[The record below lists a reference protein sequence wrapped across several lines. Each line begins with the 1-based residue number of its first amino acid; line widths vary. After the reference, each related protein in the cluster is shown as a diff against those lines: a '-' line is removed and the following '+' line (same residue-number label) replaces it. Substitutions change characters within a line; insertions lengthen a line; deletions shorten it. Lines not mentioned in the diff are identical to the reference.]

1 MNGLT
6 QYILTVVAAAM
17 LVGILQ
23 SLAGQGTMGILTKLL
38 GGVFLALTMLSP
50 VLKLEIPDPAAW
62 FSDMVMDGESL
73 AAEGEAMAADAKE
86 DIIRSQV
93 EAYILDKADAD
104 LAVSVE
110 LDAEGIPC
118 GVTLTG
124 DVSPRTKAQLSR
136 MLAEDLGLGEE
147 VQQWYSKSGVPG

>member
-23 SLAGQGTMGILTKLL
+23 SLAGQGTMGTLTKLL

-50 VLKLEIPDPAAW
+50 VLKLEIPDPAEW
-62 FSDMVMDGESL
+62 FSDVMMDGESM
-73 AAEGEAMAADAKE
+73 AAEGTALAADAKE

-110 LDAEGIPC
+110 LDAEGVPC

-124 DVSPRTKAQLSR
+124 DVSPRAKAQLSR
-136 MLAEDLGLGEE
+136 MLAEELGLGEE
-147 VQQWYSKSGVPG
+147 VQQWYSESGVPG

>member
-23 SLAGQGTMGILTKLL
+23 SLAGQGTMGTLTKLL
-38 GGVFLALTMLSP
+38 GGGFLALTMLSP
-50 VLKLEIPDPAAW
+50 VLKLEIPDPAEW
-62 FSDMVMDGESL
+62 FSDAVMDGESM
-73 AAEGEAMAADAKE
+73 AAEGTAMAADAKE

-93 EAYILDKADAD
+93 EAYILDKAGVD

-110 LDAEGIPC
+110 LDAAGVPC

-124 DVSPRTKAQLSR
+124 DISPPAKAKLSR
-136 MLAEDLGLGEE
+136 VLAEELGLGEE